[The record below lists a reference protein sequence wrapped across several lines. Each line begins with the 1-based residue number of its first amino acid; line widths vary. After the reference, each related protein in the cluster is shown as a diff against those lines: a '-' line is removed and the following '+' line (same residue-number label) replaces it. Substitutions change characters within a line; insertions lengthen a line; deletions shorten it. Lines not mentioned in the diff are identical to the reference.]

1 MKLEELNVYNLAMDL
16 GNEIWTIVQKWNTFE
31 KDTMGKQLIRASDSV
46 AANLAEGFGRY
57 HFKDVRN
64 FGYYSR
70 GSLYETKTWL
80 TKANTRMILSNDDF
94 KKLQQ
99 QINNIGVKLNNYIKT
114 IGKNVKDEK
123 TP

>member
-16 GNEIWTIVQKWNTFE
+16 GNEIWEVVKTWNIFE
-31 KDTMGKQLIRASDSV
+31 KDTMGKQLLRAADSI

-70 GSLYETKTWL
+70 GSLYEMKTWL
-80 TKANTRMILSNDDF
+80 IKAFNRELISEDNF
-94 KKLQQ
+94 VEFVKKIDNL
-99 QINNIGVKLNNYIKT
+99 GVKLNNYINS
-114 IGKNVKDEK
+114 IGKTNIHN
-123 TP
+123 